1 MKRKDLI
8 GMSLA
13 ALAAPAAASAA
24 PTTTDL
30 DEVIRSRNSGSLV
43 LPGGGARGAYA
54 AGVIEGIRSR
64 AGVADGQPLP
74 GVDVVVGTSI
84 GAINGWFVATAQYSR
99 LRSLWQTISDQH
111 IFAIKSKYRAVVTP
125 GSGLL
130 TRVFEA
136 ALISQGL
143 TSNLTGLLDGSRVQA
158 WLDRNIDPSI
168 PVIVPFIFSATNL
181 GLQRSDLFYQLPS
194 EIGTS
199 TRDDGSRRIR
209 SLFGQQIIAREI
221 DAGRLS
227 AALAGSSAIPIIFDP
242 VKIAFDEGVQTYID
256 GGIADSAPLD
266 LARAGSRR
274 VQLILVDPA
283 QAPVKA
289 YPNAAAVG
297 IAAFS
302 IAQSRILDG
311 SLRAAYLETAGKRL
325 FGRAA
330 LSPQQQAFFQ
340 NIFDVELSLI
350 RPQSELAVSV
360 AGFDDARGIAN
371 AYDLGRRTGEGG
383 FVPYDPGTQFR

>member
-1 MKRKDLI
+1 
-8 GMSLA
+8 MSLA
-13 ALAAPAAASAA
+13 ALAAPATASAASAS
-24 PTTTDL
+24 PDL
-30 DEVIRSRNSGSLV
+30 NTEIRSRNNGSLV
-43 LPGGGARGAYA
+43 LPGGGARGAYE

-64 AGVADGQPLP
+64 AGVSDGQPLP
-74 GVDVVVGTSI
+74 GVDIVVGTSI
-84 GAINGWFVATAQYSR
+84 GAINGWFVATAQYGR
-99 LRSLWQTISDQH
+99 LKSLWQTISREQ
-111 IFAIKSKYRAVVTP
+111 IFAIKAKYRAIVTP
-125 GSGLL
+125 SSGVL
-130 TRVFEA
+130 TRIFEA

-143 TSNLTGLLDGSRVQA
+143 TSNVTGLLDGSRVQA

-168 PVIVPFIFSATNL
+168 QVIVPFIFSATNL

-194 EIGTS
+194 AIGS
-199 TRDDGSRRIR
+199 PARDEGSRRIR
-209 SLFGQQIIAREI
+209 SLFGEQIIAREI
-221 DAGRLS
+221 DAGRLP

-266 LARAGSRR
+266 LARTGSKR

-283 QAPVKA
+283 HVPVKD

-325 FGRAA
+325 FGNAG
-330 LSPQQQAFFQ
+330 LSQQQKTFFQ
-340 NIFDVELSLI
+340 NVFDVELSLI
-350 RPQSELAVSV
+350 RPQSELAVAV
-360 AGFDDARGIAN
+360 AGFDDTRGIAS
-371 AYDLGRRTGEGG
+371 AYDLGRRAGESG